1 MLYVAKCALA
11 LFAFSKKSLEGGVSV
26 RILIPA
32 DERQITELM
41 NEITLALPQ
50 LEIRSIDR
58 SLEASMGILV
68 VDRKKS
74 LIVESRDDT
83 KDNYYEAA
91 GLAVYS
97 NSKPIAQSYAYVFE
111 TLWKQ
116 TELYKQIK
124 IQNRMQ
130 REFINIAASRIKN
143 SHTAYA
149 FTI

>member
-1 MLYVAKCALA
+1 MIEK
-11 LFAFSKKSLEGGVSV
+11 
-26 RILIPA
+26 I
-32 DERQITELM
+32 
-41 NEITLALPQ
+41 
-50 LEIRSIDR
+50 
-58 SLEASMGILV
+58 
-68 VDRKKS
+68 

-91 GLAVYS
+91 GLAVFS

-116 TELYKQIK
+116 AELYKQIK

-130 REFINIAASRIKN
+130 REFINIALRIKN